1 MKPVRRY
8 ELGNHHLG
16 DDCIRL
22 PHAPARR
29 TYPLTK
35 MDFSIMKTTFRF
47 GSPRQ
52 LAGLLLLLYCLT
64 VYDGRAADSVGV
76 PPEGS
81 AAEAIVSEARLSL
94 VEARKTR
101 SDPRTAV
108 GHYLDAADAV
118 VRSMGVSS
126 RNETSEEARSIYNA
140 ASQEVT
146 VLLRSS
152 AELWNRTE
160 TVPSHDGIY
169 RLRFAAGSHKE
180 GAWDPG
186 YFDFFRTPGQ
196 VHEKIA
202 HQEARINDWGGVLVG
217 VYKPADPRKYFFSR
231 VGLAVPVTA
240 ALDFTPSAPAGGRV
254 RDATLALYDPTRR
267 ETVWVAGAQRPL
279 AADFGAPLANYP
291 EPGLLLGFMAM
302 IRPAN
307 YEERAGLYMLE
318 PYDPDRIPVILIHG
332 LTSIPQMWVPTIS
345 AIEFDPELRGR
356 YQFWVFAYPTGDP
369 IALSALKLR
378 ESLAQVYQLYPKT
391 KDMVLISHSMGG
403 LLSQMQA
410 VTTKRVLWDRV
421 FRGDADRLYAKLP
434 PDNVVKRALIFDA
447 NPRVHRIVFIC
458 VPHRGSDLAINW
470 IGSFGIALISL
481 PGKFFSGAADVVT
494 APLQRDVGLKHMPTG
509 INGLSPRSPVLLGLD
524 TLPSDAPY
532 HSIVGDR
539 GRGDTPNSSDG
550 VVAYWSSHLT
560 AAQSELIVPGP
571 HGSFA
576 LPQTVSELKRILRL
590 NLAAV
595 SAPHRNTMSKSS
607 VRSDRSSSPDQ
618 SLNVGELSAPS
629 PAGKTR
635 PHLEL

>member
-1 MKPVRRY
+1 
-8 ELGNHHLG
+8 
-16 DDCIRL
+16 
-22 PHAPARR
+22 
-29 TYPLTK
+29 
-35 MDFSIMKTTFRF
+35 MKTLFRF
-47 GSPRQ
+47 GLPRQ
-52 LAGLLLLLYCLT
+52 IARLLLLLYCLS
-64 VYDGRAADSVGV
+64 VPDGRAADSVAV
-76 PPEGS
+76 PPGGS
-81 AAEAIVSEARLSL
+81 ASETIISEARLSL
-94 VEARKTR
+94 AEARKTR

-118 VRSMGVSS
+118 VRSLGVSS

-146 VLLRSS
+146 VLLRAS

-160 TVPSHDGIY
+160 TFPSHDVTY
-169 RLRFAAGSHKE
+169 RLSFAAGSHKE
-180 GAWDPG
+180 GTWDPG

-202 HQEARINDWGGVLVG
+202 HPEARINDWGGILVG
-217 VYKPADPRKYFFSR
+217 VYKPADPRKYFLSR
-231 VGLAVPVTA
+231 SGLAVPVTA
-240 ALDFTPSAPAGGRV
+240 ALDFAPSDPAGGRV
-254 RDATLALYDPTRR
+254 REATLVLYDPTRR
-267 ETVWVAGAQRPL
+267 ETVRVAGAQRPL
-279 AADFGAPLANYP
+279 AVDFGAPLAYYP

-302 IRPAN
+302 IRPAK

-345 AIEFDPELRGR
+345 AIESDPELRGR

-378 ESLAQVYQLYPKT
+378 ESLAQIYQLYPKT

-421 FRGDADRLYAKLP
+421 FRGDADRLYAKIP
-434 PDNVVKRALIFDA
+434 PDNAVKRALIFDA

-481 PGKFFSGAADVVT
+481 PGKLLSGAADVVT

-524 TLPSDAPY
+524 TLPIDAPY

-560 AAQSELIVPGP
+560 GAQSELIVP
-571 HGSFA
+571 
-576 LPQTVSELKRILRL
+576 RIW
-590 NLAAV
+590 
-595 SAPHRNTMSKSS
+595 ST
-607 VRSDRSSSPDQ
+607 
-618 SLNVGELSAPS
+618 
-629 PAGKTR
+629 
-635 PHLEL
+635 